1 MKDNNDERIPYV
13 SKELCE
19 YLRERYIFPVV
30 LDEATGEKINANTS
44 LGYMKGVN
52 AVLEY
57 LEALQREQE
66 GEVV

>member
-1 MKDNNDERIPYV
+1 MIKDNNDEHIPYV

-19 YLRERYIFPVV
+19 YLRNRYTFPVV

-52 AVLEY
+52 AVLEF

-66 GEVV
+66 EHV